1 MEFTDLFQG
10 TGPCAWSPE
19 GSLLAVVEG
28 NRLTIREASTLLVV
42 NFFSNADTVNKIEW
56 SSDGKYVLCAIYKQG
71 TVQVWDVE
79 NPKWVCKISEGPAG
93 LAYSRWG
100 ADGRSI
106 LNTNEFNVR
115 ITVWSLCSTSGAVAA
130 LRPPKFCDRAIDF
143 SSDGKFLAVA
153 ERRDC
158 KDYVQIYECATWAA
172 ASRFPVE
179 TRDLAD
185 LTWSPDDRTIGAI
198 LRSSSQKTCRSETCW
213 YMTADI
219 GLTCT

>member
-198 LRSSSQKTCRSETCW
+198 LRSSSQKTCRSDTC
-213 YMTADI
+213 
-219 GLTCT
+219 